1 MSGNPIS
8 VSERPTAAPDRRAAR
23 HAATRAEILAA
34 AWGLV
39 RESGLAG
46 LSMRELGDR
55 VGMRAQS
62 VYSYFGSKTAI
73 LDAMFREGYE
83 EFVSTLEPLL
93 AADTTRPTAYLRGL
107 AHGFF
112 TFCVADPPRFQLLF
126 LRTVPGFEPSAESY
140 AVAVH
145 ALSRMESGLARVGIT
160 DPATTDLSTAVM
172 TGLASQ
178 QLANDPGGDRWAR
191 LVDRAVAMLMAE
203 TAPNL
208 SDARPTNTREGS
220 TP

>member
-1 MSGNPIS
+1 MV
-8 VSERPTAAPDRRAAR
+8 VSTSAAAVTPLDRRAAR
-23 HAATRAEILAA
+23 HAATRAEIIAA
-34 AWGLV
+34 AWALV

-62 VYSYFGSKTAI
+62 VYSYVRSKDEI
-73 LDAMFREGYE
+73 LDAMFKQGYE
-83 EFVSTLEPLL
+83 DFVATLEPLL
-93 AADTTRPTAYLRGL
+93 AADATDPSAYLRRL

-145 ALSRMESGLARVGIT
+145 ALGRMQAGLARVGVD
-160 DPATTDLSTAVM
+160 DPQAADLSTAVM

-191 LVDRAVAMLMAE
+191 LLDRAVAMLIAE
-203 TAPNL
+203 TAPHL
-208 SDARPTNTREGS
+208 SDHAPNTPPEGS